1 MKRVIHNYLS
11 NIFFI
16 DGNNICRIE
25 KNNIL
30 SSNALVEELGAVFG
44 MTKKQLKW
52 YVKSWIRKQSKSFSF
67 NRYWTPPIFSSF
79 FPLVK
84 RLAAQTIAT
93 DLVSVQPL
101 AAPSGQLM
109 YLDYAYNAE
118 PDQGVVFAPY
128 IPLLITEVLNE
139 TFIPSSG
146 ITSRY
151 TRRRVDS
158 RFYQQINLVG

>member
-1 MKRVIHNYLS
+1 MKKLIHNYLS
-11 NIFFI
+11 KFFFI

-25 KNNIL
+25 RNNIL
-30 SSNALVEELGAVFG
+30 SSNALVEELDAVFG

-52 YVKSWIRKQSKSFSF
+52 YVKSWVRKESKSFSF
-67 NRYWTPPIFSSF
+67 NRYWSPPKFSSF
-79 FPLVK
+79 FPFVK
-84 RLAAQTIAT
+84 RISAQTIGT

-109 YLDYAYNAE
+109 YLDYTYNAE
-118 PDQGVVFAPY
+118 PDQGLVFAPY
-128 IPLLITEVLNE
+128 IPLLRTEVLDE
-139 TFIPSSG
+139 AFSPSSG

-158 RFYQQINLVG
+158 RFFQQINLVD